1 MLLLYSC
8 GGGSGDVT
16 EEPNPLPIPQPTEPP
31 TQEIPVSETKTIT
44 QTIDGQQVDRTYLIR
59 YPSEVTKASYPVV
72 FFFMVQEVMVK
83 DGLAIVLRLKI

>member
-1 MLLLYSC
+1 MVAGLEGQLVTDKIIVRFKSFLFIAHAALLLILYSC

-44 QTIDGQQVDRTYLIR
+44 QTIIGQQ
-59 YPSEVTKASYPVV
+59 YPY
-72 FFFMVQEVMVK
+72 
-83 DGLAIVLRLKI
+83 ILKG

>member
-1 MLLLYSC
+1 MSRK
-8 GGGSGDVT
+8 
-16 EEPNPLPIPQPTEPP
+16 NPTLCHFLSQQNRQL
-31 TQEIPVSETKTIT
+31 QEIPVSETKTIT

-83 DGLAIVLRLKI
+83 DGLVIVLRLKI